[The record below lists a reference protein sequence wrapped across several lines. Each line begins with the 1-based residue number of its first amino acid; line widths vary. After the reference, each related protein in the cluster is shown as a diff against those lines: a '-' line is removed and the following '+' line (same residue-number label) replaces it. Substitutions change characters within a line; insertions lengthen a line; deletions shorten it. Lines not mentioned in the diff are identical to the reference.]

1 MVNNNND
8 NNSYNNALYFTKV
21 NKVYKKQFS
30 LRH

>member
-1 MVNNNND
+1 MVYNNND

-21 NKVYKKQFS
+21 NKVYEKQFL